1 MRRLRVWMFR
11 LLGLFRTERQEQELG
26 DEMESHLQMHIDDN
40 LSSGMTAEQARRHA
54 IIKLGGVEQTKQAY
68 RERGTIPWIEN
79 LLRDVRY
86 ALRQLRKSPGFSIT
100 ILAMLALAI
109 AATAIIFSI
118 ADAVLLHPLPFP
130 HSERLLMPW
139 EHHPLAGLEEVAY
152 PDYIDWRNQNHVFDG
167 LAAYTS
173 RSYTKFNLSIHG
185 NPTEEIEGTLAT
197 SNLFAVLGVKPMLGR
212 GFLPQEETPGQGH
225 VVLLSYRLWQSHFG
239 SNPNLLG
246 HSITINDESYT
257 VIGVLPKQVELPTWA
272 DVWMPMPTDIN
283 QSRAQHILEVVG
295 RRKVGVSVAQLQ
307 AEMQAIVVRL
317 QQEYPVTNKPTGF
330 VLMTLSDHIVG
341 NVRAAIWSLAAA
353 ALLVLLMTCAN
364 VANLLLVRGI
374 AAQKE
379 MSVRS
384 ALGASRSRL
393 IAQSLSESLLLSG
406 CGIVLGLGLAQLLL
420 QMLRTHAGTVLPR
433 AQELALSPI
442 VSLLT
447 AGLCLAITL
456 FFGLTPCLQMLRA
469 QAFDPL
475 KHGSRSTANAG
486 QLRLQKA
493 LLRVETALAVV
504 VLIATGL
511 LLHSF
516 RNLLDVDLGFRTA
529 HILTMHLTLPPQNSH
544 QINPHR
550 AKSERIDAD
559 ENIFFQRLLPK
570 LRQIPGVQQA
580 ATVYPTPMTRRETDR
595 FAVADQA
602 MPADGQYPVTVVRV
616 VSPEYFSL
624 MGMHARQGRLF
635 NQADCDSSNVLVN
648 QAMEDKYFP
657 GEDAT
662 GHGILQGFFNPPL
675 RRLPIVGVVT
685 NVRDT
690 ALGTSAQPTTYWC
703 GYTRSMTL
711 LVKTYLDPDAM
722 AVSVQKQI
730 RAFDPEAGI
739 GAVASMDQII
749 RDSLTSRKVSLYLFI
764 VFACFALLITSAGV
778 SAVLS
783 YSFTQRKT
791 EIAVRIALGA
801 TRADLARLFLYQTLR
816 AVVPGLAAGWIL
828 AAIGMRAMASILFH
842 VKPDDPAIFFCVPAM
857 LGLVTLLAASWPLH
871 RAVTVD
877 PVQALRAE

>member
-1 MRRLRVWMFR
+1 MARFRRKFSRNQLSADLSEEMQQHLEEKIEALIANGMPRAEAVHAARRAFGNATLIEQRSREVWMWP
-11 LLGLFRTERQEQELG
+11 LI
-26 DEMESHLQMHIDDN
+26 ESIWAD
-40 LSSGMTAEQARRHA
+40 
-54 IIKLGGVEQTKQAY
+54 IKF
-68 RERGTIPWIEN
+68 
-79 LLRDVRY
+79 

-109 AATAIIFSI
+109 AATATIFSV

-130 HSERLLMPW
+130 HSERLLMLW

-152 PDYIDWRNQNHVFDG
+152 PDYLDWRNQNHIFDA

-173 RSYTKFNLSIHG
+173 RGYTKFNLSIHG
-185 NPTEEIEGTLAT
+185 NPTEEIEGTLAS
-197 SNLFAVLGVKPMLGR
+197 SNLFTVLGVKPMLGR

-246 HSITINDESYT
+246 HSIAINDEPYT
-257 VIGVLPKQVELPTWA
+257 VIGVLPKQLELPTWA

-295 RRKVGVSVAQLQ
+295 RRKVGVSVAQVQ

-317 QQEYPVTNKPTGF
+317 QHEYPITDRPTSF

-341 NVRAAIWSLAAA
+341 NVRAAIWSLAVA

-374 AAQKE
+374 TAQKE

-406 CGIVLGLGLAQLLL
+406 CGIVLGLVLAQLLL
-420 QMLRTHAGTVLPR
+420 QLLRTQAGTVLPR
-433 AQELALSPI
+433 AQGLALSPI
-442 VSLLT
+442 ISLLT
-447 AGLCLAITL
+447 TSLCLAITL
-456 FFGLTPCLQMLRA
+456 FFGLAPCLQMLRA
-469 QAFDPL
+469 QTFDQL
-475 KHGSRSTANAG
+475 QHGSRSTANAG

-493 LLRVETALAVV
+493 LLRLETSLAVV

-529 HILTMHLTLPPQNSH
+529 HILTMHLTLPPQTSH
-544 QINPHR
+544 RINPHG
-550 AKSERIDAD
+550 AKPERIDAN

-570 LRQIPGVQQA
+570 LRQIPGLQQA
-580 ATVYPTPMTRRETDR
+580 AMVYPTPMTRLQTDR

-624 MGMHARQGRLF
+624 MGMHALQGKLF
-635 NQADCDSSNVLVN
+635 NEADCDSNNVLVN

-657 GEDAT
+657 GEEVP
-662 GHGILQGFFNPPL
+662 GHGILQGFFSPPL
-675 RRLPIVGVVT
+675 RTLPIVGVVT
-685 NVRDT
+685 NVQDT
-690 ALGTSAQPTTYWC
+690 ALGTNAQPTTYWC

-711 LVKTYLDPDAM
+711 LVKTYLDPDGM
-722 AVSVQKQI
+722 AVAVQKQI
-730 RAFDPEAGI
+730 RAFDPDAGI

-749 RDSLTSRKVSLYLFI
+749 RNSLTSRRVSLYLFI

-783 YSFTQRKT
+783 YSFAQRKT

-816 AVVPGLAAGWIL
+816 AVAPGLAAGWIL

-842 VKPDDPAIFFCVPAM
+842 VKPDDPAIFFCVPTM
-857 LGLVTLLAASWPLH
+857 LGLVIFLAASWPLR

-877 PVQALRAE
+877 PMIALRGE